1 MASIPNASSL
11 KARLAKSGASSK
23 QNNITDIG
31 LLSKRPDPLLST
43 GWYIKVMPKS
53 AASYHVDHTYVETID
68 LPFNEIKSGAHFA
81 GGGYNYFPEFH
92 DISAFSVNF
101 YADSEARVLSWI
113 VNWRSKVK
121 DFGSG
126 LYGMPSEYKD
136 SMTVALMTV
145 TQKVIA
151 TVELQGIW
159 PASISNLDL
168 NNDTPNKLVLAVT
181 FSVDGQSI
189 KII

>member
-1 MASIPNASSL
+1 M
-11 KARLAKSGASSK
+11 
-23 QNNITDIG
+23 
-31 LLSKRPDPLLST
+31 
-43 GWYIKVMPKS
+43 KVMPKS
-53 AASYHVDHTYVETID
+53 ARAYQVDYTYVETID

-101 YADSEARVLSWI
+101 YADSEGRAMKWL

-136 SMTVALMTV
+136 SMTVALMTA

-159 PASISNLDL
+159 PASLSNLDL
-168 NNDTPNKLVLAVT
+168 NNDSANKLVHAVT
-181 FSVDGQSI
+181 FSIDSQDI
-189 KII
+189 KF